1 MSNKQQN
8 LNKVGRKSMNR
19 HIFSRFKGHIRWGAS
34 LTYLSF
40 GLFDYLYS
48 PENFKTWMMLRFAW
62 VAMIYAFFYLAF
74 RFKKV
79 RDSIHILAS
88 VALISACWPIAYMI
102 YQTGG
107 SSSLYTTG
115 LILCGTTGLQV
126 FRLRRTQALLT
137 LSIAFIP
144 TILVFFYNPDM
155 ITPISVLIQTGFLIG
170 MIILSYIYGS
180 SEEIYDKYWLKFK
193 ELAKEEINRLNRTE
207 ILKNHFPK
215 LIREQFEKNP
225 ASIYHKK
232 ELKQA
237 VVGFADIVSST
248 KIANQV
254 SLDADW
260 ELKEKFLEAA
270 TNRAK
275 ASGMVV
281 LTHLGDGFLFLA
293 NYDDNPNWNYN
304 LISFYE
310 ALVRDFKEISKAYLT
325 HAASD
330 IETGVKFGVSM
341 GPVIVGFLGKNQSYF
356 TAIGPDVN
364 LASRLCSLAD
374 KNEIVVTKKIWTQL
388 KNIILGW
395 DIHSQPKQNI
405 KGFSEIIETFHIKP
419 SQLNNANK
427 MLCSCCNNP
436 LVLVTTDEGFLD
448 YRCPEGN
455 NQLKLAQSA

>member
-1 MSNKQQN
+1 MTEQNQN
-8 LNKVGRKSMNR
+8 LNKVSRKNMNR
-19 HIFSRFKGHIRWGAS
+19 HIFSRFRGHIRWGAS
-34 LTYLSF
+34 FVYLSF
-40 GLFDYLYS
+40 GIFDYLYS
-48 PENFKTWMMLRFAW
+48 PENFQTWMILRFIW
-62 VAMIYAFFYLAF
+62 VAMIGAFFYF
-74 RFKKV
+74 SFKFKKI
-79 RDSIHILAS
+79 RNSIHILAS
-88 VALISACWPIAYMI
+88 LALIGACWPIAYMI

-155 ITPISVLIQTGFLIG
+155 SNPSSVFIQSGFLAG
-170 MIILSYIYGS
+170 MVILSYIYGS
-180 SEEIYDKYWLKFK
+180 SEEIYDKNWLKYK
-193 ELAKEEINRLNRTE
+193 ELTKEELNRLNRTE

-225 ASIYHKK
+225 GSIYHKK

-248 KIANQV
+248 KIANEV
-254 SLDADW
+254 SLDIDW

-270 TNRAK
+270 TTRAK

-310 ALVRDFKEISKAYLT
+310 ALVRDFKDISKDYLVA
-325 HAASD
+325 AASE
-330 IETGVKFGVSM
+330 IETGVKFGVSI

-374 KNEIVVTKKIWTQL
+374 KNEIVVTKKIWSQL
-388 KNIILGW
+388 KNIITGW
-395 DIHSQPKQNI
+395 DISNYSNQNI
-405 KGFSEIIETFHIKP
+405 KGFSKIIETFHIKP
-419 SQLNNANK
+419 SNKVNANK
-427 MLCSCCNNP
+427 LLCSCCGNP
-436 LVLVTTDEGFLD
+436 LVLVKTVEGFLD
-448 YRCPEGN
+448 YQCPEGN
-455 NQLKLAQSA
+455 VQTKLAKSA